1 MSATSRPFSFSRP
14 WQAALLATALASAAF
29 SPGCGEPDLAVADDP
44 TVPPGST
51 GSTDPMK
58 PTDPTN
64 PPRPGDPPPLGA
76 PLDVKPDT
84 WTWVDFPDAVCDD
97 GSPTGIAV
105 NPHAGSKKLLVF
117 LMGGGACWDYLTCAV
132 INSSTHGPQG
142 KKEWESNHGIVT
154 GSVLDRTASHPFG
167 DYNLVFVPYCTGD
180 VHSGDNVAT
189 YEGFGQKKVVHHK
202 GRSNL
207 VAFMKRVA
215 ATFRD
220 SEKVVLSGSSAGGFG
235 VAVSYDLMR
244 QYFPAAKGY
253 MLDDSGPI
261 LVKDDVPKD
270 RREAWIKS
278 WGLSSR
284 LAARC
289 PECADDLSAMLR
301 HHAKDY
307 PRDRLALLSYTQDG
321 VIRSFLGLRSG
332 PDYEKNLATLA
343 STFYDAT
350 PNARYYYVTG
360 EDHTFL
366 GSPGKTTAQGV
377 KLSDWLAQFESDSQ
391 AWVSTKP

>member
-1 MSATSRPFSFSRP
+1 MPATPTPLPFSRS
-14 WQAALLATALASAAF
+14 WQAGLLALALASAA
-29 SPGCGEPDLAVADDP
+29 SLAGCGEPDLVVDDGTMP
-44 TVPPGST
+44 PPGAP
-51 GSTDPMK
+51 GGTDPMK
-58 PTDPTN
+58 PTDPTD
-64 PPRPGDPPPLGA
+64 PPRPADPPPLGA

-142 KKEWESNHGIVT
+142 KKEWESSRGIVT
-154 GSVLDRTASHPFG
+154 SSVLDRSASHPFG

-202 GRSNL
+202 GRANL
-207 VAFMKRVA
+207 LAFMKRIG

-244 QYFPAAKGY
+244 RYFPAAKGY

-278 WGLSSR
+278 WGLTPR
-284 LAARC
+284 LLARC
-289 PECADDLSAMLR
+289 PECVDDLSAMLR
-301 HHAKDY
+301 RHAMDY
-307 PRDRLALLSYTQDG
+307 PRDRLALLSYTQDR
-321 VIRSFLGLRSG
+321 VIRSFLGLRGG
-332 PDYEKNLATLA
+332 PEYEQNLKTLA
-343 STFYDAT
+343 GTFYEAT
-350 PNARYYYVTG
+350 PNARCYYVTG

-377 KLSDWLAQFESDSQ
+377 RLSDWLAQFESDSQ
-391 AWVSTKP
+391 AWASTKP